1 MICEHCHTETDA
13 IVVSKTNQRPLCA
26 DPVGCMERA
35 RGVSRGTKPV
45 RNVQRD
51 VANPKRSRR

>member
-13 IVVSKTNQRPLCA
+13 PVVSTAHQRPLCA

-35 RGVSRGTKPV
+35 RGVSRGTKSV
-45 RNVQRD
+45 RNVRRD
-51 VANPKRSRR
+51 VANPYRVH